1 MVSMNYA
8 YTLEWYRDA
17 IEMEKHSIISV
28 KYVRNQAE
36 TEIDDSCPHCFGKGC
51 RKCEAP
57 ERD

>member
-1 MVSMNYA
+1 MNYA
-8 YTLEWYRDA
+8 YPLEWYRDA
-17 IEMEKHSIISV
+17 IEMEKHSIIS
-28 KYVRNQAE
+28 REECRDQAE

>member
-1 MVSMNYA
+1 MNYA
-8 YTLEWYRDA
+8 YTLEAYRDA
-17 IEMEKHSIISV
+17 LEIEKHSIIS
-28 KYVRNQAE
+28 REECRDQAE